1 MECSI
6 CLQSINEKKHCIKT
20 LSCGHKYH
28 HKCYMQLV
36 FNSGNLFINCPL
48 CRETN
53 VCCKPAYEDPFLDLK
68 EICCTERCTHKT
80 KEGKRCK
87 KKGFFLNNGC
97 CKIHNKNYLSEDRY
111 SLIREFIHWVLM
123 TGNQKKTKIIMIDIV
138 KNLLL
143 KYQDIKNIPDIQY
156 YFHKY
161 YHLRQEGDRTNVL
174 WTDFYLYYDLE
185 ELNKEWFNTCMK
197 QNIIY

>member
-1 MECSI
+1 
-6 CLQSINEKKHCIKT
+6 
-20 LSCGHKYH
+20 
-28 HKCYMQLV
+28 
-36 FNSGNLFINCPL
+36 
-48 CRETN
+48 
-53 VCCKPAYEDPFLDLK
+53 
-68 EICCTERCTHKT
+68 
-80 KEGKRCK
+80 
-87 KKGFFLNNGC
+87 
-97 CKIHNKNYLSEDRY
+97 
-111 SLIREFIHWVLM
+111 
-123 TGNQKKTKIIMIDIV
+123 MIDIV
-138 KNLLL
+138 KKLLL